1 MVRNKKKVNE
11 EQWNGRNRDQAK
23 IFQDLIGKTG
33 NGWDNIEHLFD
44 L

>member
-23 IFQDLIGKTG
+23 NFEAIRLNGLRIGEGK
-33 NGWDNIEHLFD
+33 L
-44 L
+44 

>member
-1 MVRNKKKVNE
+1 MGGIEIRPK
-11 EQWNGRNRDQAK
+11 
-23 IFQDLIGKTG
+23 FLQDLIGKTG